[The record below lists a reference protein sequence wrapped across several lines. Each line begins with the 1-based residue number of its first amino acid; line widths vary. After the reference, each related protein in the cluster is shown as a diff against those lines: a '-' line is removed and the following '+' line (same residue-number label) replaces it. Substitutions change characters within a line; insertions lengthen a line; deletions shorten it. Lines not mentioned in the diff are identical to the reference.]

1 MGKLFLFYFVL
12 MRFWG
17 SDFYSFDLEKRKR
30 VTAIISAVLSVI
42 TTVIFVVST
51 FL

>member
-17 SDFYSFDLEKRKR
+17 SDFYTFDLEKRKR

-42 TTVIFVVST
+42 TTVISLF